1 MIKLKFIII
10 ALPVLLVIT
19 GCSTEEKIVRP
30 TAVLDSAPD
39 VPYGK
44 PGESQRVLRKAGE
57 MVRSAY
63 TELNTLDISSDYLNV
78 RDPEITFSETWSSA
92 WGVGT
97 LFLIAVDSEPDRII
111 FTTKDSNAV
120 CWILQIKVSKD
131 KEIAVLYGASTDDSC
146 RASDVPNSKLVTW
159 SEGSFPVNPQ
169 SNTPI
174 QKQESITENQP

>member
-1 MIKLKFIII
+1 MKLKFIII

-19 GCSTEEKIVRP
+19 GCSTEEKVVRP

-97 LFLIAVDSEPDRII
+97 LFLIAVDSESDRII
-111 FTTKDSNAV
+111 FTTKDNNAV
-120 CWILQIKVSKD
+120 CWILQIKVSKN
-131 KEIAVLYGASTDDSC
+131 KESNIRRSPLRGNGHLCAVATGPASSAGAGSRRT
-146 RASDVPNSKLVTW
+146 RGNS
-159 SEGSFPVNPQ
+159 E
-169 SNTPI
+169 
-174 QKQESITENQP
+174 